1 MRRKTLDQKATTLS
15 YTDNKRISSARYG
28 AGAVATTTTTTLWQ
42 SLSSG
47 ENCSNDYILHQRP
60 LTENNENKNGHISQ
74 FPPHSFVFCCCQA
87 LATPAALLGIG
98 VWSGRVFFLSTPTWI
113 KRISQKKEM
122 SYATK
127 ISSIDVNLFP
137 FSDRKWKFK
146 QRAAKCEEDSFQTLL
161 ISSSYITSVVDGRES
176 RGPSSLFIRGDT
188 AIFCAALTITLLLFE
203 LPDSDYSMI
212 HSIIH
217 TLYIDLDQFTNYR
230 VNVFLPNQVN
240 IYNIKFSFCASHMKR
255 SFPYLI
261 YCTFY

>member
-98 VWSGRVFFLSTPTWI
+98 VWSGRVFFSSQHQLESKEYL
-113 KRISQKKEM
+113 KRKKWVM
-122 SYATK
+122 PLKS
-127 ISSIDVNLFP
+127 
-137 FSDRKWKFK
+137 
-146 QRAAKCEEDSFQTLL
+146 
-161 ISSSYITSVVDGRES
+161 
-176 RGPSSLFIRGDT
+176 
-188 AIFCAALTITLLLFE
+188 AALMLIFFLFLIGNE
-203 LPDSDYSMI
+203 NLNKEPPNVRRILFRHYWLVV
-212 HSIIH
+212 H
-217 TLYIDLDQFTNYR
+217 T
-230 VNVFLPNQVN
+230 
-240 IYNIKFSFCASHMKR
+240 
-255 SFPYLI
+255 
-261 YCTFY
+261 

>member
-98 VWSGRVFFLSTPTWI
+98 VWSGRVFSCQHQLESKEYL
-113 KRISQKKEM
+113 KRKKWVM
-122 SYATK
+122 PLKS
-127 ISSIDVNLFP
+127 
-137 FSDRKWKFK
+137 
-146 QRAAKCEEDSFQTLL
+146 
-161 ISSSYITSVVDGRES
+161 
-176 RGPSSLFIRGDT
+176 
-188 AIFCAALTITLLLFE
+188 AALMLIFFLFLIGNE
-203 LPDSDYSMI
+203 NLNKEPPNVRRILFRHYWLVV
-212 HSIIH
+212 H
-217 TLYIDLDQFTNYR
+217 T
-230 VNVFLPNQVN
+230 
-240 IYNIKFSFCASHMKR
+240 
-255 SFPYLI
+255 
-261 YCTFY
+261 